1 MYKIKGGF
9 FILRKREKRNS
20 KIGLVIK
27 EHIKKNIKEYL
38 IVSIIFLIGILIGVI
53 VVNNISEEQQIQMND
68 YINTFIEC
76 INSDYKIDMISLLK
90 SSIINNLILAFIL
103 WFVGSTVIGIPIV
116 YLIIG
121 LRGFL
126 LGYSISTIMLT
137 FSLWK
142 GILFTLL
149 SMFLQNIIFIPCIFA
164 IAVSGMKLYKMI
176 IKDKKRDNI
185 KLSIIKHT
193 IYSFFAAIML
203 VLSSLIE
210 VYCSSNLIILTAK
223 FFA

>member
-1 MYKIKGGF
+1 M
-9 FILRKREKRNS
+9 RKREKRNS